1 MSGWM
6 EEGKLMF
13 TYKDYLTYPVHCTVR
28 SSSAHSGNGAAR
40 TPYANT
46 ETEPFLFL
54 LHLLL
59 HYAMSTST

>member
-1 MSGWM
+1 
-6 EEGKLMF
+6 MF
-13 TYKDYLTYPVHCTVR
+13 TYKDYLTYPVHCNVR